1 MLSDQNNFADAQ
13 YFSDPSEQ
21 VTSKDQ
27 RTTVP
32 TKPTKQQLL
41 EAEIDQAFHEVFEA
55 DQQHPTEDNPHTAV
69 FDEMADDLYQTM
81 LQEQAKEEAAA
92 GLTPIPNQAKALD
105 SSTQGWTNN
114 GNIQYNMQEEIS
126 AAPTA
131 QQEFLR

>member
-1 MLSDQNNFADAQ
+1 
-13 YFSDPSEQ
+13 
-21 VTSKDQ
+21 
-27 RTTVP
+27 
-32 TKPTKQQLL
+32 
-41 EAEIDQAFHEVFEA
+41 
-55 DQQHPTEDNPHTAV
+55 
-69 FDEMADDLYQTM
+69 M